1 MLNKKRLRTVKNASV
16 AIGLINKRADRRPVF
31 IAGSGFFV
39 SSRGYVVTAKHV
51 LDGCDEVIAA
61 SDKQVEELEIA
72 VLSVATH
79 GSSAEVRVMREV
91 NTYAVRVISSASY
104 VGPLDP
110 DIGVIIPGEG
120 VDDIG
125 GTPFLN
131 IKQSPA
137 TLDLYQNAII
147 CGYPS
152 GDQSLDMFRRHIGLR
167 LSPIIQFGR
176 ITGFMPTDDVKVPW
190 GIQTDIIGTGGSS
203 GSAIVDPTDGNVVG
217 IAQNVFVGEVQG
229 YTKQLHASDKSLV
242 SEKVPITG
250 WAKVGLVYGISFHQF
265 HHILNRIEDE
275 IISKSNHKA

>member
-1 MLNKKRLRTVKNASV
+1 MLNKKRLRKVKDATV
-16 AIGLINKRADRRPVF
+16 AIGLIDKKADRRPVF

-51 LDGCDEVIAA
+51 LDGCDEAIAA
-61 SDKQVEELEIA
+61 SDKQVTELEVA
-72 VLSVATH
+72 VLSVAAL

-91 NTYAVRVISSASY
+91 NTYAVRVINSASY
-104 VGPLDP
+104 VGPFDP

-131 IKQSPA
+131 IKQPPA
-137 TLDLYQNAII
+137 ILDLYQNAVM

-176 ITGFMPTDDVKVPW
+176 ITGFMPTDDVRVPW

-203 GSAIVDPTDGNVVG
+203 GSAIVDPTDGTVVG

-229 YTKQLHASDKSLV
+229 HTKPLNTSDESPV
-242 SEKVPITG
+242 SENASITG
-250 WAKVGLVYGISFHQF
+250 WAKVGLVYGVSFHQF
-265 HHILNRIEDE
+265 HHILDRIEKE
-275 IISKSNHKA
+275 IIAQS